1 MLKHLS
7 GVIGQPEEADVTAAA
22 EIIAEGGG
30 TAGSQ
35 NSFDWVG
42 FTDALGNTFSVGID
56 AYGQFLIAQ
65 ATAESMS
72 QTPTGLLPPIGGS
85 IAVEPSG
92 VITESDTQM
101 FLTLGLIG
109 LGLIFLGRKL

>member
-7 GVIGQPEEADVTAAA
+7 GVIGQTDTEDALAAA
-22 EIIAEGGG
+22 AIIESGGG
-30 TAGSQ
+30 TSGSQ

-42 FTDALGNTFSVGID
+42 FTDALGNTFAVGLN
-56 AYGQFLIAQ
+56 AYGDYLISQ
-65 ATAESMS
+65 ATAESMAN
-72 QTPTGLLPPIGGS
+72 TPTGLLPPIGGT
-85 IAVEPSG
+85 IAVEPAG